1 MAYNNSKQEQVVP
14 RQFITLTALPSVCP
28 KTYICTFRTH
38 RISKAR
44 RDFAQEGFLAR
55 TVFGTAGVAVTA
67 ALSSIQDLRHSDFPW
82 LALSR
87 AFDNV

>member
-1 MAYNNSKQEQVVP
+1 MVSFNLRRRSGVSEDP
-14 RQFITLTALPSVCP
+14 RGTLLVTVFP

-55 TVFGTAGVAVTA
+55 TVLGTAGVAVTA
-67 ALSSIQDLRHSDFPW
+67 ALSSIQDLRDSDFPW
-82 LALSR
+82 LTLSSVFECY
-87 AFDNV
+87 A